1 MIKAVVAIPTR
12 GRPGNIAKVVRAW
25 RKTRAFQGTD
35 MLLGID
41 QDDPEYRNYVDLVMK
56 VNEPGFDFITFESW
70 RPMVTKLNVMANYLA
85 ETDLFIG
92 FAGDDHIPR
101 INHSSGCWSDLY
113 QAKLTDMGTGIVYG
127 NDLHRQGTLCT
138 EWMMT
143 ADIIRALGRMVP
155 APVDHLFSDRSVMEL
170 GKQAGCIQYLPNVV
184 IEHMHYQAGK
194 ANKDATYQLF
204 NTKENF
210 LREQKIYWE
219 WMQHLLPEQSA
230 MVRALRPE
238 RDTKW
243 G

>member
-1 MIKAVVAIPTR
+1 
-12 GRPGNIAKVVRAW
+12 
-25 RKTRAFQGTD
+25 
-35 MLLGID
+35 
-41 QDDPEYRNYVDLVMK
+41 
-56 VNEPGFDFITFESW
+56 
-70 RPMVTKLNVMANYLA
+70 
-85 ETDLFIG
+85 
-92 FAGDDHIPR
+92 
-101 INHSSGCWSDLY
+101 
-113 QAKLTDMGTGIVYG
+113 
-127 NDLHRQGTLCT
+127 
-138 EWMMT
+138 
-143 ADIIRALGRMVP
+143 
-155 APVDHLFSDRSVMEL
+155 MEL

-219 WMQHLLPEQSA
+219 WMQRQLPEQSA